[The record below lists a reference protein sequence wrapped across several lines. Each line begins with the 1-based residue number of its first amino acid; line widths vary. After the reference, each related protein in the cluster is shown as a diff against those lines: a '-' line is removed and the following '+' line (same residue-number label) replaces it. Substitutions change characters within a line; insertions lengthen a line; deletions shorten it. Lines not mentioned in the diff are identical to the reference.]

1 MPAAG
6 SIDLVDEAADPTP
19 HQPPEE
25 RLATRLETSPTPRRS
40 TVAHGLRELAAV
52 DKAVYRAIAET
63 PMPTLDEPLRRLS
76 NLANNSKLWLGVA
89 GLLFVFGGRA
99 GRRAALTGAVAIGVN
114 SAVVNLPVKY
124 AARRARPDRA
134 AVGVPAERWVDMP
147 TSTSFPSGHS
157 ASGFAFAS
165 AVAGTLPGLGVPL
178 RGLAATVAY
187 SRVHT
192 GVHYPGDVIVGS
204 LIGTSI
210 GEATALVAGSMRRR
224 RSASVRSV
232 DPG

>member
-1 MPAAG
+1 M
-6 SIDLVDEAADPTP
+6 DEAGDATP
-19 HQPPEE
+19 PHEPPEE
-25 RLATRLETSPTPRRS
+25 RLAARLETTPTPGRA
-40 TVAHGLRELAAV
+40 TVANALHELATV
-52 DKAVYRAIAET
+52 DKAIYRAIAET
-63 PMPTLDEPLRRLS
+63 PTPTLDEPLRRLS
-76 NLANNSKLWLGVA
+76 NLANNSMLWLGVA

-99 GRRAALTGAVAIGVN
+99 GRRAAVTGVVAIGVN
-114 SAVVNLPVKY
+114 SVVVNFPVKY

-134 AVGVPAERWVDMP
+134 AVGVPAERWVEMP

-157 ASGFAFAS
+157 ASGFAFAT
-165 AVAGTLPGLGVPL
+165 AVTGSRPVLGVPL

-210 GEATALVAGSMRRR
+210 GEATASVARRVQRR
-224 RSASVRSV
+224 RSASRSATT
-232 DPG
+232 